1 MMESD
6 YNMEKNME
14 SLLTDILFSTPKR
27 IKIIVDFVKRSE
39 RLLQVF
45 FWSYLFILKWKED
58 FLLRCK
64 GF

>member
-14 SLLTDILFSTPKR
+14 SLLTDILFSTPKL
-27 IKIIVDFVKRSE
+27 IKIIVDFVK

-45 FWSYLFILKWKED
+45 FWSYLFIFIWKED
-58 FLLRCK
+58 FFLRCK

>member
-14 SLLTDILFSTPKR
+14 SLLTDILFSTPKF
-27 IKIIVDFVKRSE
+27 IKIIVDFVK

-45 FWSYLFILKWKED
+45 FWSYLFIFKWKED
-58 FLLRCK
+58 FFLRCK

>member
-14 SLLTDILFSTPKR
+14 SLLTDMLFSTPKLL
-27 IKIIVDFVKRSE
+27 KIIVDFVK

-45 FWSYLFILKWKED
+45 FWSYLFMFKWKED
-58 FLLRCK
+58 FFLRCN